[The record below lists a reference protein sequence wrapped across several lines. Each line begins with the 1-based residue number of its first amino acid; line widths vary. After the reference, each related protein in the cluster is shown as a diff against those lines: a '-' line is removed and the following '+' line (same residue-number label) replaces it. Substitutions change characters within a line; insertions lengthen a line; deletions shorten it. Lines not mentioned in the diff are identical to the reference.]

1 MNKWG
6 LLLFILI
13 AITLTVGI
21 IYIDIKLSEIM
32 KNKEK
37 KRKR

>member
-6 LLLFILI
+6 LLLFLLI
-13 AITLTVGI
+13 AISLTIGV
-21 IYIDIKLSEIM
+21 IYIDIKLSKIM